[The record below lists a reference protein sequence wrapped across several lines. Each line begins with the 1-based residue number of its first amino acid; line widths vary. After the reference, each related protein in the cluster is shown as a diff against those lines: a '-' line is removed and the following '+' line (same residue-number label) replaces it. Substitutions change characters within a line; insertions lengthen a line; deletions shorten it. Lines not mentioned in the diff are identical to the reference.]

1 MPLAYPLCKQRFFS
15 FFFPFIFQQTVF
27 ISKVCVDTSFIKNE
41 LCVGIAAV
49 LPKCFWSSLGLV
61 RACWRP
67 HDDKTPGL
75 GVPLLLP
82 PQRQAQRKLGLRGD
96 LQNTGIGMGGELLVT
111 TEMSWDLCR
120 FSLLTDPLSLP
131 ISWCSVSNSSD
142 GLLSATNWG
151 QTRSF
156 GVLSWPLPSAV
167 VLFPRA
173 WHWPGCSFSCR
184 SWFCSAGSCAPFS
197 EQAVQL

>member
-1 MPLAYPLCKQRFFS
+1 MMTKPQGWESP
-15 FFFPFIFQQTVF
+15 FFFPH
-27 ISKVCVDTSFIKNE
+27 SDRHRE
-41 LCVGIAAV
+41 
-49 LPKCFWSSLGLV
+49 
-61 RACWRP
+61 R
-67 HDDKTPGL
+67 
-75 GVPLLLP
+75 
-82 PQRQAQRKLGLRGD
+82 LGLRGD

-131 ISWCSVSNSSD
+131 ISWCSVSHSSD

-156 GVLSWPLPSAV
+156 GVLSWLLPSAV
-167 VLFPRA
+167 VVFPCA

-184 SWFCSAGSCAPFS
+184 TVGFVLLGVVHLSLSRQYDYEVICMTCKLCQILEIAVFEKEGLPF
-197 EQAVQL
+197 VLINHN